1 MILPPRLQDVAAAKV
16 RGLNEARAASKLDHP
31 NVGAIYG
38 IEETPEGRLFIIMAY
53 YDGETIAAKLQ
64 RGALPC
70 ARALDYAM
78 QIARGL
84 AETHSLNVIHRD
96 IKPSNAIVTMQGVVK
111 IVDFGLARVIS
122 SASAT
127 QSSSVAGTA
136 AYMSPEQALGKMLD
150 HRTDIWS
157 LGVVLYQMVTGHLAF
172 QADSTPALLYAIVN
186 APPAAIEASVPPQV
200 QKIIYRALA
209 KDPGGRYQSCAEM
222 LQDLE
227 AGNQVL
233 SDNRLQTVSMR
244 DVAND

>member
-16 RGLNEARAASKLDHP
+16 RVLKEARAASKLDHP

-96 IKPSNAIVTMQGVVK
+96 IKPSNTIVTMQGVVK

-127 QSSSVAGTA
+127 QTSSVAGTA
-136 AYMSPEQALGKMLD
+136 AYMSPEQALGKV
-150 HRTDIWS
+150 RAPPTSICS
-157 LGVVLYQMVTGHLAF
+157 LSSVLHQILSRNLVLYTTRTH
-172 QADSTPALLYAIVN
+172 T
-186 APPAAIEASVPPQV
+186 
-200 QKIIYRALA
+200 
-209 KDPGGRYQSCAEM
+209 
-222 LQDLE
+222 
-227 AGNQVL
+227 
-233 SDNRLQTVSMR
+233 
-244 DVAND
+244 